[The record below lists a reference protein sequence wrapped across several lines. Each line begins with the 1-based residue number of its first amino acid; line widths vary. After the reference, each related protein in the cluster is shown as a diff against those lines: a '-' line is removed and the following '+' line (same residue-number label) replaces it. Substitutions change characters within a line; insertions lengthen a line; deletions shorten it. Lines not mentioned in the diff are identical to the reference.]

1 LQDDPHDR
9 DNVSL
14 YVSDKDPGRMDG
26 MDIRFTES
34 RPSTIG
40 VEWELP
46 LVDRSTGDLAPR
58 APAVIAAVH
67 ERLGD
72 HDRVTEELLTNTV
85 EVVSSV
91 HDRVGAATSELS
103 GIIGEVID
111 AAEPLDAQVMCS
123 GTHPFAV
130 WDQQEITPDSE
141 HYTTLIDRTR
151 WWGRQMLIWGVHV
164 HVGIDD
170 RDKAVPIMNAMLA
183 YVPHLQAFTASSPFW
198 GGTDTGYA
206 SNRALMFQQLPTGGL
221 PPQLGAWANFEE
233 VVGDLTHTGV
243 IDGVK
248 DLRWDIRPSPGWG
261 TLENRV
267 SDGISTLHEV
277 GAVTALVQ
285 CLVTACSDRLE
296 AGETLPTMQPWF
308 IRENKWRAARYG
320 MEAEIITNVAGDERL
335 VTDEVHDLVQ
345 RLDPIAERLGCLDE
359 LHHLDTMIERGASYQ
374 RQLQVAQEN
383 GGDLRAVVRHLVTE
397 FRDAL

>member
-1 LQDDPHDR
+1 
-9 DNVSL
+9 
-14 YVSDKDPGRMDG
+14 

-46 LVDRSTGDLAPR
+46 LVDRDTGDLTPR
-58 APAVIAAVH
+58 APAVISAVQQ
-67 ERLGD
+67 RLGD
-72 HDRVTEELLTNTV
+72 RDRVTEELLTNTV
-85 EVVSSV
+85 EVVTGV
-91 HDRVGAATSELS
+91 HSRVQDATSELS

-111 AAEPLDAQVMCS
+111 AAEPLDAQVMCA

-170 RDKAVPIMNAMLA
+170 RDKALPILGAMLP

-198 GGTDTGYA
+198 AGIDTGYA

-233 VVGDLTHTGV
+233 VVDDLTRTGV
-243 IDGVK
+243 IEGFK

-285 CLVTACSDRLE
+285 CLVTALSDRLD
-296 AGETLPTMQPWF
+296 AGEALPTMQPWF
-308 IRENKWRAARYG
+308 VRENKWRAARYG
-320 MEAEIITNVAGDERL
+320 MEAEIITNAAGDERL
-335 VTDEVHDLVQ
+335 VTDEVHDLIG
-345 RLDPIAERLGCLDE
+345 RLDPIAERLGCQQE

-374 RQLQVAQEN
+374 RQLKVAQEN

-397 FRDAL
+397 FRESL

>member
-1 LQDDPHDR
+1 
-9 DNVSL
+9 
-14 YVSDKDPGRMDG
+14 

-34 RPSTIG
+34 PPSTIG

-46 LVDRSTGDLAPR
+46 LVDLSTGDLTPR

-67 ERLGD
+67 ERIGD
-72 HDRVTEELLTNTV
+72 RERVTEELLTNTV

-91 HDRVGAATSELS
+91 HSRVGDATSELS

-170 RDKAVPIMNAMLA
+170 RDKALPILGAMLA

-198 GGTDTGYA
+198 AGIDTGYA

-221 PPQLGAWANFEE
+221 PPALGAWANFEE
-233 VVGDLTHTGV
+233 VVSDLTHTGV
-243 IDGVK
+243 IDSVK
-248 DLRWDIRPSPGWG
+248 DLRWDIRPSPKWG

-285 CLVTACSDRLE
+285 CLVTTMSDRLD

-308 IRENKWRAARYG
+308 VRENKWRAARYG
-320 MEAEIITNVAGDERL
+320 MEAEIITNAAGDERL

-345 RLDPIAERLGCLDE
+345 RLDPVAERLGCQQE
-359 LHHLDTMIERGASYQ
+359 LHHLDTMIANGASYQ
-374 RQLQVAQEN
+374 RQLRVAQEH
-383 GGDLRAVVRHLVTE
+383 GGDLREVVRHLVTE
-397 FRDAL
+397 FRESL

>member
-1 LQDDPHDR
+1 
-9 DNVSL
+9 
-14 YVSDKDPGRMDG
+14 

-46 LVDRSTGDLAPR
+46 LVDRATGDLTPR

-72 HDRVTEELLTNTV
+72 RERVTEELLTNTV

-91 HDRVGAATSELS
+91 HSRVGDATSELS

-221 PPQLGAWANFEE
+221 PPDVADWGDFET
-233 VVGDLTHTGV
+233 VVDDLTRTGV
-243 IDGVK
+243 IDGFK

-277 GAVTALVQ
+277 GAVTAFVQ
-285 CLVTACSDRLE
+285 CLVTALSDRLDR
-296 AGETLPTMQPWF
+296 GETLPSMQPWF

-320 MEAEIITNVAGDERL
+320 MEAEIITNAAGDERL
-335 VTDEVHDLVQ
+335 VTDEVHDLVA
-345 RLDPIAERLGCLDE
+345 RLDPIAERLGCQQE
-359 LHHLDTMIERGASYQ
+359 LHHLDTMITEGASYQ
-374 RQLQVAQEN
+374 RQLRVAQEN

-397 FRDAL
+397 LHDSL

>member
-1 LQDDPHDR
+1 MY
-9 DNVSL
+9 S
-14 YVSDKDPGRMDG
+14 

-46 LVDRSTGDLAPR
+46 LVDRATGDLAPR

-72 HDRVTEELLTNTV
+72 HDKVTEELLTNTV
-85 EVVSSV
+85 EVVTGV
-91 HDRVGAATSELS
+91 HDTVGGATAELS
-103 GIIGEVID
+103 GTIGEVID
-111 AAEPLDAQVMCS
+111 AADPLDADAMCS
-123 GTHPFAV
+123 GTHPFAQ

-164 HVGIDD
+164 HVGIDH

-198 GGTDTGYA
+198 AGTDTGYA

-243 IDGVK
+243 VEGVA
-248 DLRWDIRPSPGWG
+248 DLRWDIRPSPKWG

-285 CLVTACSDRLE
+285 CLVTACSDRLD

-335 VTDEVHDLVQ
+335 VTDEVHDLVR
-345 RLDPIAERLGCLDE
+345 RLDPIAERLGCQDE

-397 FRDAL
+397 LRESL

>member
-1 LQDDPHDR
+1 MF
-9 DNVSL
+9 S
-14 YVSDKDPGRMDG
+14 

-34 RPSTIG
+34 PASTIG

-46 LVDRSTGDLAPR
+46 LVDRDTGDLTPR
-58 APAVIAAVH
+58 APAVISAVR
-67 ERLGD
+67 ERLGS
-72 HDRVTEELLTNTV
+72 HEQVTEELLTNTV
-85 EVVSSV
+85 EVVTGV
-91 HDRVGAATSELS
+91 HHTVGGATNELS

-111 AAEPLDAQVMCS
+111 AADPLDAQVMCS

-170 RDKAVPIMNAMLA
+170 RDKALPILGAMLA
-183 YVPHLQAFTASSPFW
+183 YVPHVQAFTASSPFW
-198 GGTDTGYA
+198 AGTDTGYA

-243 IDGVK
+243 IEGVG
-248 DLRWDIRPSPGWG
+248 DLRWDIRPSPQWG

-285 CLVTACSDRLE
+285 CLVTACSDRLD
-296 AGETLPTMQPWF
+296 AGESLPTMQPWF

-320 MEAEIITNVAGDERL
+320 MEAEIITNAAGDERL
-335 VTDEVHDLVQ
+335 VTDEVHDLVE
-345 RLDPIAERLGCLDE
+345 RLDPIAERLGCQQE

-383 GGDLRAVVRHLVTE
+383 DGDLRTVVRHLVGE
-397 FRDAL
+397 LRDSL

>member
-1 LQDDPHDR
+1 
-9 DNVSL
+9 
-14 YVSDKDPGRMDG
+14 

-46 LVDRSTGDLAPR
+46 LVDRATGDLTPR

-72 HDRVTEELLTNTV
+72 RERVTEELLTNTV

-91 HDRVGAATSELS
+91 HSRVRDATSELS

-111 AAEPLDAQVMCS
+111 AAEPLDAQVMCA

-170 RDKAVPIMNAMLA
+170 RDKALPILGAMLA

-198 GGTDTGYA
+198 AGTDTGYA

-233 VVGDLTHTGV
+233 VVDDLTRTGV

-248 DLRWDIRPSPGWG
+248 DLRWDVRPSPGWG

-285 CLVTACSDRLE
+285 CLVTSMSDRLD

-320 MEAEIITNVAGDERL
+320 MEAEIITNTAGDERL

-345 RLDPIAERLGCLDE
+345 LLDPVAERLGCQEE

-374 RQLQVAQEN
+374 RQLAVAQEH
-383 GGDLRAVVRHLVTE
+383 GGDLREVVRHLVTE
-397 FRDAL
+397 FRESL

>member
-1 LQDDPHDR
+1 
-9 DNVSL
+9 
-14 YVSDKDPGRMDG
+14 

-34 RPSTIG
+34 PASTIG

-46 LVDRSTGDLAPR
+46 LVDLSTGDLTPR

-67 ERLGD
+67 ERIGD
-72 HDRVTEELLTNTV
+72 RERVTEELLTNTV

-91 HDRVGAATSELS
+91 HSRVGAATSELS

-170 RDKAVPIMNAMLA
+170 RDKALPILGAMLA

-198 GGTDTGYA
+198 AGIDTGYA

-221 PPQLGAWANFEE
+221 PPALGAWANFEE
-233 VVGDLTHTGV
+233 VVSDLTHTGV
-243 IDGVK
+243 IDSVK
-248 DLRWDIRPSPGWG
+248 DLRWDIRPSPKWG

-285 CLVTACSDRLE
+285 CLVTTMSDRLD

-320 MEAEIITNVAGDERL
+320 MEAEIITNAAGDERL

-345 RLDPIAERLGCLDE
+345 RLDPVAERLGCQQE
-359 LHHLDTMIERGASYQ
+359 LHHLDTMIANGASYQ
-374 RQLQVAQEN
+374 RQLRVAQEH
-383 GGDLRAVVRHLVTE
+383 GGDLREVVRHLVTE
-397 FRDAL
+397 FRESL

>member
-1 LQDDPHDR
+1 MVP
-9 DNVSL
+9 
-14 YVSDKDPGRMDG
+14 

-34 RPSTIG
+34 PPSTIG

-46 LVDRSTGDLAPR
+46 LVDLSTGDLAPR

-67 ERLGD
+67 ERIGD
-72 HDRVTEELLTNTV
+72 RERVTEELLTNTV

-91 HDRVGAATSELS
+91 HSRVGAATSELS

-170 RDKAVPIMNAMLA
+170 RDKALPILGAMLA

-198 GGTDTGYA
+198 AGTDTGYA

-221 PPQLGAWANFEE
+221 PPALGAWANFEE

-243 IDGVK
+243 IDSVK
-248 DLRWDIRPSPGWG
+248 DLRWDIRPSPKWG

-285 CLVTACSDRLE
+285 CLVTAMSDRLD

-308 IRENKWRAARYG
+308 VRENKWRAARYG
-320 MEAEIITNVAGDERL
+320 MEAEIITNAAGDERL

-345 RLDPIAERLGCLDE
+345 RLDPVAERLGCQQE
-359 LHHLDTMIERGASYQ
+359 LHHLDTMIANGASYQ
-374 RQLQVAQEN
+374 RQLTVAQEH
-383 GGDLRAVVRHLVTE
+383 GGDLREVVRHLVTE
-397 FRDAL
+397 FRESL

>member
-1 LQDDPHDR
+1 
-9 DNVSL
+9 
-14 YVSDKDPGRMDG
+14 

-46 LVDRSTGDLAPR
+46 LVDRDTGDLTPR
-58 APAVIAAVH
+58 APAVISAVQQ
-67 ERLGD
+67 RLGD
-72 HDRVTEELLTNTV
+72 RDRVTEELLTNTV
-85 EVVSSV
+85 EVVTGV
-91 HDRVGAATSELS
+91 HSRVQDATSELS

-111 AAEPLDAQVMCS
+111 AAEPLDAQVMCA

-141 HYTTLIDRTR
+141 HFTTLIDRTR

-170 RDKAVPIMNAMLA
+170 RDKALPILGAMLP

-198 GGTDTGYA
+198 AGIDTGYA

-233 VVGDLTHTGV
+233 VVDDLTRTGV
-243 IDGVK
+243 IEGFK

-285 CLVTACSDRLE
+285 CLVTALSDRLD
-296 AGETLPTMQPWF
+296 AGEALPTMQPWF
-308 IRENKWRAARYG
+308 VRENKWRAARYG
-320 MEAEIITNVAGDERL
+320 MEAEIITNAAGDERL
-335 VTDEVHDLVQ
+335 VTDEVHDLIG
-345 RLDPIAERLGCLDE
+345 RLDPIAERLGCQQE

-374 RQLQVAQEN
+374 RQLKVAQEN

-397 FRDAL
+397 FRESL

>member
-1 LQDDPHDR
+1 MY
-9 DNVSL
+9 S
-14 YVSDKDPGRMDG
+14 

-34 RPSTIG
+34 PPSTIG

-46 LVDRSTGDLAPR
+46 LVDLSTGDLTPR

-67 ERLGD
+67 ERIGD
-72 HDRVTEELLTNTV
+72 RERVTEELLTNTV

-91 HDRVGAATSELS
+91 HSRVGDATSELS

-170 RDKAVPIMNAMLA
+170 RDKALPILGAMLA

-198 GGTDTGYA
+198 AGIDTGYA

-221 PPQLGAWANFEE
+221 PPALGAWANFEE
-233 VVGDLTHTGV
+233 VVSDLTHTGV
-243 IDGVK
+243 IDSVK
-248 DLRWDIRPSPGWG
+248 DLRWDIRPSPKWG

-285 CLVTACSDRLE
+285 CLVTTMSDRLD

-308 IRENKWRAARYG
+308 VRENKWRAARYG
-320 MEAEIITNVAGDERL
+320 MEAEIITNAAGDERL

-345 RLDPIAERLGCLDE
+345 RLDPVAERLGCQQE
-359 LHHLDTMIERGASYQ
+359 LHHLDTMIANGASYQ
-374 RQLQVAQEN
+374 RQLRVAQEH
-383 GGDLRAVVRHLVTE
+383 GGDLREVVRHLVTE
-397 FRDAL
+397 FRESL

>member
-1 LQDDPHDR
+1 
-9 DNVSL
+9 
-14 YVSDKDPGRMDG
+14 

-40 VEWELP
+40 VEWELA

-58 APAVIAAVH
+58 APAVIAAVQ

-72 HDRVTEELLTNTV
+72 PDRVTEELLTNTV
-85 EVVSSV
+85 EVVTGV
-91 HDRVGAATSELS
+91 HDTVGAATAELS
-103 GIIGEVID
+103 HVVGEVAD
-111 AAEPLDAQVMCS
+111 AAEALDAQVMCS

-141 HYTTLIDRTR
+141 HYTELIDRTR

-164 HVGIDD
+164 HVGIDS
-170 RDKAVPIMNAMLA
+170 RDKALPVLGHLLS
-183 YVPHLQAFTASSPFW
+183 YVPHVQAFTASSPFW
-198 GGTDTGYA
+198 AGTDTGYA

-243 IDGVK
+243 IDGVA
-248 DLRWDIRPSPGWG
+248 DLKWDIRPSPRWG

-267 SDGISTLHEV
+267 SDGISTVQEV
-277 GAVTALVQ
+277 GAVTALIQ
-285 CLVTACSDRLE
+285 CLVTEASDRLD
-296 AGETLPTMQPWF
+296 AGETLQPMQPWF
-308 IRENKWRAARYG
+308 VRENKWRAARYG

-345 RLDPIAERLGCLDE
+345 RLDPIADRLGCQEE
-359 LHHLDTMIERGASYQ
+359 LHHLDTVIEHGASYQ
-374 RQLQVAQEN
+374 RQLVVAQEH
-383 GGDLRAVVRHLVTE
+383 GGDLREVVRHLVAE
-397 FRDAL
+397 LRDSL

>member
-1 LQDDPHDR
+1 MY
-9 DNVSL
+9 S
-14 YVSDKDPGRMDG
+14 

-34 RPSTIG
+34 PPSTIG

-46 LVDRSTGDLAPR
+46 LVDLSTGDLTPR

-67 ERLGD
+67 ERIGD
-72 HDRVTEELLTNTV
+72 RERVTEELLTNTV

-91 HDRVGAATSELS
+91 HARVSDATSELS

-170 RDKAVPIMNAMLA
+170 RDKALPILGAMLA

-198 GGTDTGYA
+198 AGIDTGYA

-221 PPQLGAWANFEE
+221 PPALGAWANFEE
-233 VVGDLTHTGV
+233 VVSDLTHTGV
-243 IDGVK
+243 IDSVK
-248 DLRWDIRPSPGWG
+248 DLRWDIRPSPKWG

-285 CLVTACSDRLE
+285 CLVTTMSDRLD

-308 IRENKWRAARYG
+308 VRENKWRAARYG
-320 MEAEIITNVAGDERL
+320 MEAEVITNAAGDERL

-345 RLDPIAERLGCLDE
+345 RLDPVAERLGCQQE
-359 LHHLDTMIERGASYQ
+359 LHHLDTMIANGASYQ
-374 RQLQVAQEN
+374 RQLRVAQEH
-383 GGDLRAVVRHLVTE
+383 GGDLREVVRHLVTE
-397 FRDAL
+397 FRESL

>member
-1 LQDDPHDR
+1 
-9 DNVSL
+9 
-14 YVSDKDPGRMDG
+14 

-34 RPSTIG
+34 PPSTIG

-46 LVDRSTGDLAPR
+46 LVDLSTGDLTPR

-67 ERLGD
+67 ERIGD
-72 HDRVTEELLTNTV
+72 RERVTEELLTNTV

-91 HDRVGAATSELS
+91 HSRVGDATSELS

-170 RDKAVPIMNAMLA
+170 RDKALPILGAMLA

-198 GGTDTGYA
+198 AGIDTGYA

-221 PPQLGAWANFEE
+221 PPALGAWANFEE
-233 VVGDLTHTGV
+233 VVSDLTHTGV
-243 IDGVK
+243 IDSVK
-248 DLRWDIRPSPGWG
+248 DLRWDIRPSPKWG

-285 CLVTACSDRLE
+285 CLVTTMSDRLD

-320 MEAEIITNVAGDERL
+320 MEAEIITNAAGDERL

-345 RLDPIAERLGCLDE
+345 RLDPVAERLGCQQE
-359 LHHLDTMIERGASYQ
+359 LHHLDAMIANGASYQ
-374 RQLQVAQEN
+374 RQLRVAQEH
-383 GGDLRAVVRHLVTE
+383 GGDLREVVRHLVTE
-397 FRDAL
+397 FRESL

>member
-1 LQDDPHDR
+1 MF
-9 DNVSL
+9 S
-14 YVSDKDPGRMDG
+14 

-46 LVDRSTGDLAPR
+46 LVDRDTGDLTPR
-58 APAVIAAVH
+58 APAVISAVQQ
-67 ERLGD
+67 RLGD
-72 HDRVTEELLTNTV
+72 RDRVTEELLTNTV
-85 EVVSSV
+85 EVVTGV
-91 HDRVGAATSELS
+91 HSRVQDATSELS

-111 AAEPLDAQVMCS
+111 AAEPLDAQVMCA

-170 RDKAVPIMNAMLA
+170 RDKALPILGAMLP

-198 GGTDTGYA
+198 AGIDTGYA

-233 VVGDLTHTGV
+233 VVDDLTRTGV
-243 IDGVK
+243 IEGFK

-285 CLVTACSDRLE
+285 CLVTALSDRLD
-296 AGETLPTMQPWF
+296 AGEALPTMQPWF
-308 IRENKWRAARYG
+308 VRENKWRAARYG
-320 MEAEIITNVAGDERL
+320 MEAEIITNAAGDERL
-335 VTDEVHDLVQ
+335 VTDEVHDLIG
-345 RLDPIAERLGCLDE
+345 RLDPIAERLGCQQE

-374 RQLQVAQEN
+374 RQLKVAQEN

-397 FRDAL
+397 FRESL

>member
-1 LQDDPHDR
+1 MF
-9 DNVSL
+9 S
-14 YVSDKDPGRMDG
+14 

-34 RPSTIG
+34 PASTIG

-46 LVDRSTGDLAPR
+46 LVDRDTGDLTPR
-58 APAVIAAVH
+58 APAVISAVR
-67 ERLGD
+67 ERLGS
-72 HDRVTEELLTNTV
+72 HEQVTEELLTNTV
-85 EVVSSV
+85 EVVTGV
-91 HDRVGAATSELS
+91 HHTVGGATNELS
-103 GIIGEVID
+103 GIIGEVVD

-170 RDKAVPIMNAMLA
+170 RDKALPILGAMLA
-183 YVPHLQAFTASSPFW
+183 YVPHIQAFTASSPFW
-198 GGTDTGYA
+198 AGTDTGYA

-243 IDGVK
+243 IEGVG
-248 DLRWDIRPSPGWG
+248 DLRWDIRPSPQWG

-285 CLVTACSDRLE
+285 CLVTACSDRLD

-320 MEAEIITNVAGDERL
+320 MEAEIITNAAGDERL
-335 VTDEVHDLVQ
+335 VTDEVHDLVE
-345 RLDPIAERLGCLDE
+345 RLDPIAERLGCQQE

-383 GGDLRAVVRHLVTE
+383 DGDLRAVVRHLVGE
-397 FRDAL
+397 LRDSL

>member
-1 LQDDPHDR
+1 
-9 DNVSL
+9 
-14 YVSDKDPGRMDG
+14 

-34 RPSTIG
+34 PPSTIG

-46 LVDRSTGDLAPR
+46 LVDLSTGDLTPR

-67 ERLGD
+67 ERIGD
-72 HDRVTEELLTNTV
+72 RERVTEELLTNTV

-91 HDRVGAATSELS
+91 HSRVGDATSELS

-170 RDKAVPIMNAMLA
+170 RDKALPILGAMLA

-198 GGTDTGYA
+198 AGIDTGYA

-221 PPQLGAWANFEE
+221 PPALGAWANFEE
-233 VVGDLTHTGV
+233 VVSDLTHTGV
-243 IDGVK
+243 IDSVK
-248 DLRWDIRPSPGWG
+248 DLRWDIRPSPKWG

-285 CLVTACSDRLE
+285 CLVTTMSDRLD

-320 MEAEIITNVAGDERL
+320 MEAEIITNAAGDERL

-345 RLDPIAERLGCLDE
+345 RLDPVAERLGCQQE
-359 LHHLDTMIERGASYQ
+359 LHHLDTMIANGASYQ
-374 RQLQVAQEN
+374 RQLRVAHEH
-383 GGDLRAVVRHLVTE
+383 GGDLREVVRHLVTE
-397 FRDAL
+397 FRESL

>member
-1 LQDDPHDR
+1 MY
-9 DNVSL
+9 S
-14 YVSDKDPGRMDG
+14 

-34 RPSTIG
+34 PPSTIG

-46 LVDRSTGDLAPR
+46 LVDLSTGDLTPR

-67 ERLGD
+67 ERIGD
-72 HDRVTEELLTNTV
+72 RERVTEELLTNTV

-91 HDRVGAATSELS
+91 HSRVGDATSELS

-170 RDKAVPIMNAMLA
+170 RDKALPILGAMLA

-198 GGTDTGYA
+198 AGIDTGYA

-221 PPQLGAWANFEE
+221 PPALGAWANFEE
-233 VVGDLTHTGV
+233 VVSDLTHTGV
-243 IDGVK
+243 IDSVK
-248 DLRWDIRPSPGWG
+248 DLRWDIRPSPKWG

-285 CLVTACSDRLE
+285 CLVTTMSDRLD

-320 MEAEIITNVAGDERL
+320 MEAEIITNAAGDERL
-335 VTDEVHDLVQ
+335 VTDEVHDLVE
-345 RLDPIAERLGCLDE
+345 RLDPVAERLGCQQE
-359 LHHLDTMIERGASYQ
+359 LHHLDTMIANGASYQ
-374 RQLQVAQEN
+374 RQLRVAQEH
-383 GGDLRAVVRHLVTE
+383 GGDLREVVRHLVTE
-397 FRDAL
+397 FRESL

>member
-1 LQDDPHDR
+1 
-9 DNVSL
+9 
-14 YVSDKDPGRMDG
+14 

-34 RPSTIG
+34 HPSTIG

-46 LVDRSTGDLAPR
+46 LVDRDTGDLAPR
-58 APAVIAAVH
+58 APAVIQAVQQ
-67 ERLGD
+67 RLGD

-85 EVVSSV
+85 EVVTGV
-91 HDRVGAATSELS
+91 HDRVRDATSELS

-111 AAEPLDAQVMCS
+111 AAEPLGAEVMCA

-164 HVGIDD
+164 HVGIDH
-170 RDKAVPIMNAMLA
+170 RDKALPILGAMLA

-198 GGTDTGYA
+198 AGTDTGYA

-221 PPQLGAWANFEE
+221 PPALGAWANFEE
-233 VVGDLTHTGV
+233 VVDDLTKTGV
-243 IDGVK
+243 IEGFK

-267 SDGISTLHEV
+267 SDGISTLREV

-285 CLVTACSDRLE
+285 CLVTAMSDRLD

-320 MEAEIITNVAGDERL
+320 MEAEIITNTAGDERL
-335 VTDEVHDLVQ
+335 VTDEVRDLVQ
-345 RLDPIAERLGCLDE
+345 RLDPIAERLGCQEE
-359 LHHLDTMIERGASYQ
+359 LHHLDTMIADGASYQ
-374 RQLQVAQEN
+374 RQLSVAREN
-383 GGDLRAVVRHLVTE
+383 GGDLRAVVRHLVGE
-397 FRDAL
+397 LRDSL

>member
-1 LQDDPHDR
+1 MY
-9 DNVSL
+9 S
-14 YVSDKDPGRMDG
+14 

-46 LVDRSTGDLAPR
+46 LVDRDTGDLAPR

-72 HDRVTEELLTNTV
+72 REKVTEELLTNTV
-85 EVVSSV
+85 EVVTGV
-91 HDRVGAATSELS
+91 HDTVAGATAELS
-103 GIIGEVID
+103 STIGEVID
-111 AAEPLDAQVMCS
+111 AAAPLDAQVMCS

-170 RDKAVPIMNAMLA
+170 RDKAIPIMNAMLA

-243 IDGVK
+243 IEGVK

-267 SDGISTLHEV
+267 SDGLSTLHEV

-285 CLVTACSDRLE
+285 CLVTACSDRLD

-308 IRENKWRAARYG
+308 VRENKWRAARYG
-320 MEAEIITNVAGDERL
+320 MDAEIITNVAGDERL
-335 VTDEVHDLVQ
+335 VTDEVHDLVT
-345 RLDPIAERLGCLDE
+345 RLDPIAERLGCVDE

-374 RQLQVAQEN
+374 RQLVVAQQHD
-383 GGDLRAVVRHLVTE
+383 GDLREVVRHLVRE
-397 FRDAL
+397 FADSL

>member
-1 LQDDPHDR
+1 
-9 DNVSL
+9 
-14 YVSDKDPGRMDG
+14 

-34 RPSTIG
+34 HPSTIG

-46 LVDRSTGDLAPR
+46 LVDRGTGDLAPR
-58 APAVIAAVH
+58 APAVIRAVQ

-72 HDRVTEELLTNTV
+72 PDRVTEELLTNTV
-85 EVVSSV
+85 EVVTGV
-91 HDRVGAATSELS
+91 HRTVGGATSELS
-103 GIIGEVID
+103 ATIGEVID

-123 GTHPFAV
+123 GTHPFAL
-130 WDQQEITPDSE
+130 WDQQEITADSE

-221 PPQLGAWANFEE
+221 PPGIDDWSGFET
-233 VVGDLTHTGV
+233 VVGDLTKTGV
-243 IDGVK
+243 IDGFK

-277 GAVTALVQ
+277 GAVTAFVQ
-285 CLVTACSDRLE
+285 CLVTALSDRLDR
-296 AGETLPTMQPWF
+296 GEVLPSMQQWF

-320 MEAEIITNVAGDERL
+320 MDAEIITNADGDERL
-335 VTDEVHDLVQ
+335 VTDEVRDLVR
-345 RLDPIAERLGCLDE
+345 RLDPIAERLGCQEE
-359 LHHLDTMIERGASYQ
+359 LHHLDTMTERGASYQ
-374 RQLQVAQEN
+374 RQLTVAQEN
-383 GGDLRAVVRHLVTE
+383 GGDLRAVVSHLVAE
-397 FRDAL
+397 LRDSL

>member
-1 LQDDPHDR
+1 MY
-9 DNVSL
+9 S
-14 YVSDKDPGRMDG
+14 

-46 LVDRSTGDLAPR
+46 LVDRDTGDLAPR

-72 HDRVTEELLTNTV
+72 REKVTEELLTNTV
-85 EVVSSV
+85 EVVTGV
-91 HDRVGAATSELS
+91 HDTVAGATAELS
-103 GIIGEVID
+103 STIGEVID
-111 AAEPLDAQVMCS
+111 AAAPLDAQVMCS

-170 RDKAVPIMNAMLA
+170 RDKAIPIMNAMLA

-243 IDGVK
+243 IEGVK

-267 SDGISTLHEV
+267 SDGLSTLHEV

-285 CLVTACSDRLE
+285 CLVTACSDRLD

-308 IRENKWRAARYG
+308 VRENKWRAARYG
-320 MEAEIITNVAGDERL
+320 MDAEIIINVAGDERL
-335 VTDEVHDLVQ
+335 VTDEVHDLVT
-345 RLDPIAERLGCLDE
+345 RLDPIAERLGCVDE

-374 RQLQVAQEN
+374 RQLVVAQQHD
-383 GGDLRAVVRHLVTE
+383 GDLREVVRHLVRE
-397 FRDAL
+397 FADSL

>member
-1 LQDDPHDR
+1 MF
-9 DNVSL
+9 S
-14 YVSDKDPGRMDG
+14 

-34 RPSTIG
+34 PASTIG

-46 LVDRSTGDLAPR
+46 LVDRDTGDLTPR
-58 APAVIAAVH
+58 APAVISAVR
-67 ERLGD
+67 ERLGS
-72 HDRVTEELLTNTV
+72 HEQVTEELLTNTV
-85 EVVSSV
+85 EVVTGV
-91 HDRVGAATSELS
+91 HHTVGGATNELS
-103 GIIGEVID
+103 GIIGEVVD

-170 RDKAVPIMNAMLA
+170 RDKALPILGAMLA
-183 YVPHLQAFTASSPFW
+183 YVPHIQAFTASSPFW
-198 GGTDTGYA
+198 AGTDTGYA

-243 IDGVK
+243 IEGVG
-248 DLRWDIRPSPGWG
+248 DLRWDIRPSPQWG

-285 CLVTACSDRLE
+285 CLVTACSDRLD

-320 MEAEIITNVAGDERL
+320 MEAEIITNAAGDERL
-335 VTDEVHDLVQ
+335 VTDEVHDLVE
-345 RLDPIAERLGCLDE
+345 RLDPIAERLGCQQE

-383 GGDLRAVVRHLVTE
+383 DGDLRSVVRHLVGE
-397 FRDAL
+397 LRDSL

>member
-1 LQDDPHDR
+1 
-9 DNVSL
+9 
-14 YVSDKDPGRMDG
+14 

-34 RPSTIG
+34 HPSTIG

-46 LVDRSTGDLAPR
+46 LVDRDTGDLTPR
-58 APAVIAAVH
+58 APAVIRAVQ

-72 HDRVTEELLTNTV
+72 PDKVTEELLTNTV
-85 EVVSSV
+85 EVVTGV
-91 HDRVGAATSELS
+91 HTTVEEATSELS

-123 GTHPFAV
+123 GTHPFAQ
-130 WDQQEITPDSE
+130 WDQQEITADSE
-141 HYTTLIDRTR
+141 HYNTLIDRTR

-221 PPQLGAWANFEE
+221 PPGIGDWSGFET
-233 VVGDLTHTGV
+233 VVDDLTKTGV
-243 IDGVK
+243 IDGFK

-277 GAVTALVQ
+277 GAVTAFVQ
-285 CLVTACSDRLE
+285 CLVTALSDRLDR
-296 AGETLPTMQPWF
+296 GEVLPSMQQWF

-320 MEAEIITNVAGDERL
+320 MEAEIITNAAGDERL

-345 RLDPIAERLGCLDE
+345 RLDPIAERLGCQAE
-359 LHHLDTMIERGASYQ
+359 LHHLDTMIEQGASYQ
-374 RQLQVAQEN
+374 RQLTVAQEN
-383 GGDLRAVVRHLVTE
+383 GGDLRTVVRHLVTE
-397 FRDAL
+397 LRDSL

>member
-1 LQDDPHDR
+1 
-9 DNVSL
+9 
-14 YVSDKDPGRMDG
+14 

-46 LVDRSTGDLAPR
+46 LVDRDTGDLAPR
-58 APAVIAAVH
+58 APAVIAAVQ

-85 EVVSSV
+85 EVVTGV
-91 HDRVGAATSELS
+91 HETVGGATSELA

-123 GTHPFAV
+123 GTHPFAL
-130 WDQQEITPDSE
+130 WDQQEITADSE
-141 HYTTLIDRTR
+141 HYNTLIDRTR

-221 PPQLGAWANFEE
+221 PPGIDDWRGFET
-233 VVGDLTHTGV
+233 VVDDLTKTGV
-243 IDGVK
+243 IDGFK

-267 SDGISTLHEV
+267 SDGVSTLHEV
-277 GAVTALVQ
+277 GAVTAFVQ
-285 CLVTACSDRLE
+285 CLVTALSDRLDR
-296 AGETLPTMQPWF
+296 GEDLPSMQPWF

-320 MEAEIITNVAGDERL
+320 MEAEIITNAAGDERL
-335 VTDEVHDLVQ
+335 VTDEVHDLVG
-345 RLDPIAERLGCLDE
+345 RLDPIAERLGCQQE
-359 LHHLDTMIERGASYQ
+359 LHHLDTMIAEDASYQ
-374 RQLQVAQEN
+374 RQLRVAQEN
-383 GGDLRAVVRHLVTE
+383 GGDLRAVVRHLVVE
-397 FRDAL
+397 LRESL

>member
-1 LQDDPHDR
+1 
-9 DNVSL
+9 
-14 YVSDKDPGRMDG
+14 

-34 RPSTIG
+34 PPSTIG

-46 LVDRSTGDLAPR
+46 LVDLSTGDLAPR

-67 ERLGD
+67 ERIGD
-72 HDRVTEELLTNTV
+72 RERVTEELLTNTV

-91 HDRVGAATSELS
+91 HSRVGDATSELS

-170 RDKAVPIMNAMLA
+170 RDKALPILGAMLA

-198 GGTDTGYA
+198 AGIDTGYA

-221 PPQLGAWANFEE
+221 PPALGAWANFEE
-233 VVGDLTHTGV
+233 VVSDLTHTGV
-243 IDGVK
+243 IDSVK
-248 DLRWDIRPSPGWG
+248 DLRWDIRPSPKWG

-267 SDGISTLHEV
+267 PDGISTLHEL

-285 CLVTACSDRLE
+285 CLVTTMSDRLD

-320 MEAEIITNVAGDERL
+320 MEAEIITNAAGDERL

-345 RLDPIAERLGCLDE
+345 RLDPVAERLGCQQE
-359 LHHLDTMIERGASYQ
+359 LHHLDTMIANGASYQ
-374 RQLQVAQEN
+374 RQLRVAQEH
-383 GGDLRAVVRHLVTE
+383 GGDLREVVRHLVTE
-397 FRDAL
+397 FRESL

>member
-1 LQDDPHDR
+1 
-9 DNVSL
+9 
-14 YVSDKDPGRMDG
+14 

-46 LVDRSTGDLAPR
+46 LVDRATGDLAPR

-72 HDRVTEELLTNTV
+72 HDKVTEELLTNTV
-85 EVVSSV
+85 EVVTGV
-91 HDRVGAATSELS
+91 HDTVGGATAELS
-103 GIIGEVID
+103 GTIGEVID
-111 AAEPLDAQVMCS
+111 AADPLDADAMCS
-123 GTHPFAV
+123 GTHPFAQ

-164 HVGIDD
+164 HVGIDH

-198 GGTDTGYA
+198 AGTDTGYA

-243 IDGVK
+243 VEGVA
-248 DLRWDIRPSPGWG
+248 DLRWDIRPSPKWG

-285 CLVTACSDRLE
+285 CLVTACSDRLD

-335 VTDEVHDLVQ
+335 VTDEVHDLVR
-345 RLDPIAERLGCLDE
+345 RLDPIAERLGCQDE

-397 FRDAL
+397 LRESL

>member
-1 LQDDPHDR
+1 
-9 DNVSL
+9 
-14 YVSDKDPGRMDG
+14 

-46 LVDRSTGDLAPR
+46 LVDRDTGDLTPR
-58 APAVIAAVH
+58 APAVISAVQQ
-67 ERLGD
+67 RLGD
-72 HDRVTEELLTNTV
+72 RDRVTEELLTNTV
-85 EVVSSV
+85 EVVTGV
-91 HDRVGAATSELS
+91 HSRVQDATSELS

-111 AAEPLDAQVMCS
+111 AAEPLDAQVMCA

-170 RDKAVPIMNAMLA
+170 RDKALPILGAMLP

-198 GGTDTGYA
+198 AGIDTGYA

-233 VVGDLTHTGV
+233 VVDDLTRTGV
-243 IDGVK
+243 IEGFK

-285 CLVTACSDRLE
+285 CLVTAMSDRLD

-308 IRENKWRAARYG
+308 VRENKWRAARYG
-320 MEAEIITNVAGDERL
+320 MEAEIITNAAGDERL
-335 VTDEVHDLVQ
+335 VTDEVHDLIG
-345 RLDPIAERLGCLDE
+345 RLDPIAERLGCQQE

-374 RQLQVAQEN
+374 RQLKVAQEN

-397 FRDAL
+397 FRESL

>member
-1 LQDDPHDR
+1 MY
-9 DNVSL
+9 S
-14 YVSDKDPGRMDG
+14 

-34 RPSTIG
+34 PASTIG

-46 LVDRSTGDLAPR
+46 LVDRDTGDLTPR
-58 APAVIAAVH
+58 APAVISAVQQ
-67 ERLGD
+67 RLGD
-72 HDRVTEELLTNTV
+72 RDRVTEELLTNTV
-85 EVVSSV
+85 EVVTGV
-91 HDRVGAATSELS
+91 HSRVQDATSELS

-111 AAEPLDAQVMCS
+111 AAEPLDAQVMCA

-170 RDKAVPIMNAMLA
+170 RDKALPILGAMLA

-198 GGTDTGYA
+198 AGTDTGYA

-221 PPQLGAWANFEE
+221 PPQLGAWADFEE
-233 VVGDLTHTGV
+233 VVDDLTRTGV
-243 IDGVK
+243 IDGFK

-267 SDGISTLHEV
+267 SDGISTLQEV

-285 CLVTACSDRLE
+285 CLVTAMSDQLD
-296 AGETLPTMQPWF
+296 AGEALPTMQSWF
-308 IRENKWRAARYG
+308 VRENKWRAARYG
-320 MEAEIITNVAGDERL
+320 MEAEVITNAAGDERL

-345 RLDPIAERLGCLDE
+345 RLDPVAERLGCQQE
-359 LHHLDTMIERGASYQ
+359 LHHLDTMIANGASYQ

-397 FRDAL
+397 LRDSL

>member
-1 LQDDPHDR
+1 MY
-9 DNVSL
+9 S
-14 YVSDKDPGRMDG
+14 

-46 LVDRSTGDLAPR
+46 LVDRDTGDLTPR
-58 APAVIAAVH
+58 APAVIQAVQQ
-67 ERLGD
+67 RLGD

-85 EVVSSV
+85 EVVTGV
-91 HDRVGAATSELS
+91 HSRVSGATSELS
-103 GIIGEVID
+103 GIIGDVVD
-111 AAEPLDAQVMCS
+111 AAEPLDAQVMCA

-170 RDKAVPIMNAMLA
+170 RDKALPILGAMLA

-198 GGTDTGYA
+198 AGTDTGYA

-221 PPQLGAWANFEE
+221 PPALGAWANFEE
-233 VVGDLTHTGV
+233 VVDDLTRTGV
-243 IDGVK
+243 IEGVK

-285 CLVTACSDRLE
+285 CLVTDMSDRLD

-308 IRENKWRAARYG
+308 VRENKWRAARYG
-320 MEAEIITNVAGDERL
+320 MEAEIITNAAGDERL

-345 RLDPIAERLGCLDE
+345 RLDPVADRLGCQQE
-359 LHHLDTMIERGASYQ
+359 LHHLDTMIADGASYQ

-397 FRDAL
+397 LRDSL

>member
-1 LQDDPHDR
+1 
-9 DNVSL
+9 
-14 YVSDKDPGRMDG
+14 

-46 LVDRSTGDLAPR
+46 LVDRGTGDLAPR
-58 APAVIAAVH
+58 APAVIAAVQ

-85 EVVSSV
+85 EVVTGV
-91 HDRVGAATSELS
+91 HETVGGATSELA

-123 GTHPFAV
+123 GTHPFAL
-130 WDQQEITPDSE
+130 WDQQEITADSE

-221 PPQLGAWANFEE
+221 PPGIDDWRGFET
-233 VVGDLTHTGV
+233 VVDDLTRTGV
-243 IDGVK
+243 IDGFK

-267 SDGISTLHEV
+267 SDGVSTLHEV
-277 GAVTALVQ
+277 GAVTAFVQ
-285 CLVTACSDRLE
+285 CLVTALSDRLDR
-296 AGETLPTMQPWF
+296 GESLPSMQPWF

-320 MEAEIITNVAGDERL
+320 MEAEIITNAAGDERL
-335 VTDEVHDLVQ
+335 VTDEVHDLVA
-345 RLDPIAERLGCLDE
+345 RLAPIAERLGCEQE
-359 LHHLDTMIERGASYQ
+359 LHHLDTMITEGASYQ
-374 RQLQVAQEN
+374 RQLRVAQES

-397 FRDAL
+397 LRESL

>member
-1 LQDDPHDR
+1 
-9 DNVSL
+9 
-14 YVSDKDPGRMDG
+14 

-34 RPSTIG
+34 PPSTIG

-46 LVDRSTGDLAPR
+46 LVDLSTGDLTPR

-67 ERLGD
+67 ERIGD
-72 HDRVTEELLTNTV
+72 RERVTEELLTNTV

-91 HDRVGAATSELS
+91 HSRVGAATSELS

-170 RDKAVPIMNAMLA
+170 RDKALPILGAMLA

-198 GGTDTGYA
+198 AGIDTGYA

-221 PPQLGAWANFEE
+221 PPALGAWANFEE
-233 VVGDLTHTGV
+233 VVSDLTHTGV
-243 IDGVK
+243 IDSVK
-248 DLRWDIRPSPGWG
+248 DLRWDIRPSPKWG

-285 CLVTACSDRLE
+285 CLVTTMSDRLD

-320 MEAEIITNVAGDERL
+320 MEAEIITNAAGDERL

-345 RLDPIAERLGCLDE
+345 RLDPVAERLGCQQE
-359 LHHLDTMIERGASYQ
+359 LHHLDTMIANGASYQ
-374 RQLQVAQEN
+374 RQLRVAQEH
-383 GGDLRAVVRHLVTE
+383 GGDLREVVRHLVTE
-397 FRDAL
+397 FRESL

>member
-1 LQDDPHDR
+1 
-9 DNVSL
+9 
-14 YVSDKDPGRMDG
+14 

-34 RPSTIG
+34 PPSTIG

-46 LVDRSTGDLAPR
+46 LVDLSTGDLTPR

-67 ERLGD
+67 ERIGD
-72 HDRVTEELLTNTV
+72 RERVTEELLTNTV

-91 HDRVGAATSELS
+91 HSRVGDATSELS

-170 RDKAVPIMNAMLA
+170 RDKALPILGAMLA

-198 GGTDTGYA
+198 AGIDTGYA

-221 PPQLGAWANFEE
+221 PPALGAWANFEE
-233 VVGDLTHTGV
+233 VVSDLTHTGV
-243 IDGVK
+243 IDSVK
-248 DLRWDIRPSPGWG
+248 DLRWDIRPSPKWG

-285 CLVTACSDRLE
+285 CLVTTMSDRLD

-320 MEAEIITNVAGDERL
+320 MEAEIITNAAGDERL

-345 RLDPIAERLGCLDE
+345 RLDPVAERLGCQQE
-359 LHHLDTMIERGASYQ
+359 LHHLDTMIANGASYQ
-374 RQLQVAQEN
+374 RQLRVAQEH
-383 GGDLRAVVRHLVTE
+383 GGDLREVVRHLVTE
-397 FRDAL
+397 FRESL

>member
-1 LQDDPHDR
+1 
-9 DNVSL
+9 
-14 YVSDKDPGRMDG
+14 

-46 LVDRSTGDLAPR
+46 LVDRDTGDLTPR
-58 APAVIAAVH
+58 APAVIQAVQQ
-67 ERLGD
+67 RLGD

-85 EVVSSV
+85 EVVTGV
-91 HDRVGAATSELS
+91 HSRVSGATSELS
-103 GIIGEVID
+103 GIIGEVVD
-111 AAEPLDAQVMCS
+111 AAEPLDAQVMCA

-170 RDKAVPIMNAMLA
+170 RDKALPILGAMLA

-198 GGTDTGYA
+198 AGTDTGYA

-221 PPQLGAWANFEE
+221 PPALGAWANFEE
-233 VVGDLTHTGV
+233 VVDDLTRTGV
-243 IDGVK
+243 IEGVK

-285 CLVTACSDRLE
+285 CLVTEMSYRLD

-308 IRENKWRAARYG
+308 VRENKWRAARYG
-320 MEAEIITNVAGDERL
+320 MEAEIITNAAGDERL

-345 RLDPIAERLGCLDE
+345 RLDPVADRLGCQQE
-359 LHHLDTMIERGASYQ
+359 LHHLDTMIADGASYQ

-397 FRDAL
+397 LRDSL

>member
-1 LQDDPHDR
+1 
-9 DNVSL
+9 
-14 YVSDKDPGRMDG
+14 

-46 LVDRSTGDLAPR
+46 LVDRDTGDLTPR
-58 APAVIAAVH
+58 APAVIQAVQQ
-67 ERLGD
+67 RLGD

-85 EVVSSV
+85 EVVTGV
-91 HDRVGAATSELS
+91 HSRVSGATSELS
-103 GIIGEVID
+103 GIIGEVVD
-111 AAEPLDAQVMCS
+111 AAEPLDAQVMCA

-170 RDKAVPIMNAMLA
+170 RDKALPILGAMLA

-198 GGTDTGYA
+198 AGTDTGYA

-221 PPQLGAWANFEE
+221 PPALGAWANFEE
-233 VVGDLTHTGV
+233 VVDDLTRTGV
-243 IDGVK
+243 IEGVK

-285 CLVTACSDRLE
+285 CLVTEMSDRLD

-308 IRENKWRAARYG
+308 VRENKWRAARYG
-320 MEAEIITNVAGDERL
+320 MEAEIITNAAGDERL

-345 RLDPIAERLGCLDE
+345 RLDPVADRLGCQQE
-359 LHHLDTMIERGASYQ
+359 LHHLDTMIADGASYQ

-397 FRDAL
+397 LRDSL

>member
-1 LQDDPHDR
+1 MY
-9 DNVSL
+9 S
-14 YVSDKDPGRMDG
+14 

-46 LVDRSTGDLAPR
+46 LVDRDTGDLTPR
-58 APAVIAAVH
+58 APAVIQAVQQ
-67 ERLGD
+67 RLGD

-85 EVVSSV
+85 EVVTGV
-91 HDRVGAATSELS
+91 HSRVSGATSELS
-103 GIIGEVID
+103 GIIGEVVD
-111 AAEPLDAQVMCS
+111 AAEPLDAQVMCA

-170 RDKAVPIMNAMLA
+170 RDKALPILGAMLA

-198 GGTDTGYA
+198 AGTDTGYA

-221 PPQLGAWANFEE
+221 PPALGAWANFEE
-233 VVGDLTHTGV
+233 VVDDLTRTGV
-243 IDGVK
+243 IEGVK

-285 CLVTACSDRLE
+285 CLVTEMSDRLD

-308 IRENKWRAARYG
+308 VRENKWRAARYG
-320 MEAEIITNVAGDERL
+320 MEAEIITNAAGDERL

-345 RLDPIAERLGCLDE
+345 RLDPVADRLGCQQE
-359 LHHLDTMIERGASYQ
+359 LHHLDTMIADGASYQ

-397 FRDAL
+397 LRDSL